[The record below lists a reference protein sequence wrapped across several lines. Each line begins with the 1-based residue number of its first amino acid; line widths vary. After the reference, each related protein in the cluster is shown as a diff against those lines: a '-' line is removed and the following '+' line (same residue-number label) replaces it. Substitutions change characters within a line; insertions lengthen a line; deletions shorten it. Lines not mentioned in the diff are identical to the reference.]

1 MSDPQPATALVTG
14 ATSGI
19 GLHTAA
25 RLAAAGHSVLV
36 TGRDHQRGQAAVAEL
51 RRRSGRDEV
60 HFLRAD
66 HATVSGNL
74 ELAAAVSARVERLEL
89 LVNNVGGIYAD
100 RWESADGYEGTLA
113 MDFVG
118 PFALT
123 RCLLPLLRDAG
134 GRCVNV
140 VSSAFAMAKGDPL
153 HDLQSQGGYV
163 GIQAYA
169 RAKLLN
175 VLWTS
180 ALAEREPAVTVY
192 AVNPGMAW
200 TSSTRQLTPKA
211 VPAWRLV
218 WPVVRWFQRRASA
231 EAASRA
237 PFLVATAGELQAPSG
252 SYFDEKGRHRPLP
265 ANARNHGDTQAVWSL
280 GETLVAGAPSLKGR
294 PPTMSPS
301 RQGPG
306 GHDRSR

>member
-19 GLHTAA
+19 GWHTAA

-74 ELAAAVSARVERLEL
+74 ELAAAVSARVERLDL

-123 RCLLPLLRDAG
+123 RCLLPLLRDTG
-134 GRCVNV
+134 GRRRAGSLQRASVRRR
-140 VSSAFAMAKGDPL
+140 L
-153 HDLQSQGGYV
+153 HDRVSRRPAAWLA
-163 GIQAYA
+163 QAMWTRRRKASAVSAKVSRLNRAAA
-169 RAKLLN
+169 RAPLAITARSGSNRKL
-175 VLWTS
+175 
-180 ALAEREPAVTVY
+180 R
-192 AVNPGMAW
+192 
-200 TSSTRQLTPKA
+200 
-211 VPAWRLV
+211 
-218 WPVVRWFQRRASA
+218 
-231 EAASRA
+231 AAS
-237 PFLVATAGELQAPSG
+237 T
-252 SYFDEKGRHRPLP
+252 
-265 ANARNHGDTQAVWSL
+265 T
-280 GETLVAGAPSLKGR
+280 
-294 PPTMSPS
+294 
-301 RQGPG
+301 
-306 GHDRSR
+306 